1 MMLIATAQL
10 VLRQHQPGKIGVDGQ
25 RLNTCIHGTAHRLP
39 VCFRGAAFIQLVVS
53 STGGIGPGDRQSVV
67 GRDGDGG
74 AGCSLQRRG
83 FTTGRTTAC
92 GQQAGQ
98 RKGKGGGFES
108 WCHCNDP
115 SLNGITNSSG
125 VSAGG
130 TTGCAGAEQVT
141 APVSGLN
148 Q

>member
-1 MMLIATAQL
+1 
-10 VLRQHQPGKIGVDGQ
+10 
-25 RLNTCIHGTAHRLP
+25 
-39 VCFRGAAFIQLVVS
+39 RGAAFIQLVVS
-53 STGGIGPGDRQSVV
+53 RTGNIGPGDRQGVV
-67 GRDGDGG
+67 GGDGDGG
-74 AGCSLQRRG
+74 GGCSLQRRG
-83 FTTGRTTAC
+83 FTSGRTAAC

-108 WCHCNDP
+108 WCHGNDP

-130 TTGCAGAEQVT
+130 TTGPETGEQET